1 MSRKWIAMLTICC
14 LLLTPMA
21 AMGSLAVDEGDE
33 THYSLPV
40 DDSPGLPVD
49 SRFFLSDTEYEDP
62 TMRFTIE
69 TGRREECDYWI
80 VDIEIKDPSQLRT
93 ASADGWDSSGV
104 APGTRMAQRMNAVLA
119 INGDYFSYKGHDYVV
134 RQGVTYLNHLRGNRD
149 ILVIDEDGD
158 FHGYLA
164 PDRGDIPEEING
176 KKIINAFSFGPLLVV
191 DGKIRQGGYNMAM
204 SADVGCQ
211 RMALCQIG
219 KLKYRIICCA
229 SPHRGSKGMT
239 LEKFRSFVAEMGD
252 IQIAYNLDG
261 GDSTVLIING
271 QKINDVENPNTRDLA
286 DIIYFA
292 TAYPGVGQ

>member
-1 MSRKWIAMLTICC
+1 MKKRGIAVLLICC
-14 LLLTPMA
+14 LSLLPVLAHGT
-21 AMGSLAVDEGDE
+21 LAVDEDD
-33 THYSLPV
+33 TSHYSLPIN
-40 DDSPGLPVD
+40 DSPGLPVD
-49 SRFFLSDTEYEDP
+49 SKFFLTDTEYEDP
-62 TMRFTIE
+62 TLRFTIE

-80 VDIEIKDPSQLRT
+80 VNIEIKDPSQLRT

-158 FHGYLA
+158 FHGYMA
-164 PDRGDIPEEING
+164 PDRGDIPDQIDG
-176 KKIINAFSFGPLLVV
+176 KKIINAFSFGPLLVL
-191 DGKIRQGGYNMAM
+191 DGKIRQGGYSIAM
-204 SADVGCQ
+204 SEDVGCQ
-211 RMALCQIG
+211 RMALAQTG
-219 KLKYRIICCA
+219 PLQYRVICCA
-229 SPHRGSKGMT
+229 APRRGSKGMT
-239 LEKFRSFVAEMGD
+239 LEKFRNFVAEMKD

-271 QKINDVENPNTRDLA
+271 QKITDVENPNTRDLA

-292 TAYPGVGQ
+292 TAYPGPGQ

>member
-1 MSRKWIAMLTICC
+1 MKKWIA
-14 LLLTPMA
+14 LLLACALGLMPLT
-21 AMGSLAVDEGDE
+21 AMGTMAVDEEDE
-33 THYSLPV
+33 AHYSLPV
-40 DDSPGLPVD
+40 NDSPGLPVD
-49 SRFFLSDTEYEDP
+49 AKFFLSDTEYEDP
-62 TMRFTIE
+62 TLRFTIE

-119 INGDYFSYKGHDYVV
+119 INGDYFSYKGHDFVV

-149 ILVIDEDGD
+149 ILCIDEDGD

-164 PDRGDIPEEING
+164 PDRGDIPDEIDG
-176 KKIINAFSFGPLLVV
+176 KKIINAFSFGPLLVL
-191 DGKIRQGGYNMAM
+191 DGQIRQGGYSVAM
-204 SADVGCQ
+204 SEDAGCQ
-211 RMALCQIG
+211 RMALCQIDT
-219 KLKYRIICCA
+219 LKYRVVCCA
-229 SPHRGSKGMT
+229 APRRGSKGMT
-239 LEKFRSFVAEMGD
+239 LEKFRSFVAEMKD
-252 IQIAYNLDG
+252 IRIAYNLDG

-292 TAYPGVGQ
+292 TAYPGNGQ